1 MARSQFGWT
10 IMSTSKPATNGEG
23 KSVSFALNFSPLLR
37 LPAFWFS
44 SKQKC
49 LLEEVVN
56 IPRPTI
62 ITQDDIEAIQ
72 WPICLACSP
81 DNIENGVVILPTRG
95 NEYSYRW
102 DIIAFKMKLLSSG
115 SPQDKNTVEIK

>member
-10 IMSTSKPATNGEG
+10 IMSTSKPATNGEE

-49 LLEEVVN
+49 ILEEVVN
-56 IPRPTI
+56 VHNLVPLASHDSYSVRVGTA
-62 ITQDDIEAIQ
+62 AIHVTSF
-72 WPICLACSP
+72 LP
-81 DNIENGVVILPTRG
+81 DPSIDHHHTR
-95 NEYSYRW
+95 SH
-102 DIIAFKMKLLSSG
+102 
-115 SPQDKNTVEIK
+115 

>member
-23 KSVSFALNFSPLLR
+23 KS
-37 LPAFWFS
+37 
-44 SKQKC
+44 
-49 LLEEVVN
+49 

-62 ITQDDIEAIQ
+62 ITQDHIEAIQ

-81 DNIENGVVILPTRG
+81 DNIEDGVVILPTRG

-102 DIIAFKMKLLSSG
+102 NIIAFEMKLLSSG